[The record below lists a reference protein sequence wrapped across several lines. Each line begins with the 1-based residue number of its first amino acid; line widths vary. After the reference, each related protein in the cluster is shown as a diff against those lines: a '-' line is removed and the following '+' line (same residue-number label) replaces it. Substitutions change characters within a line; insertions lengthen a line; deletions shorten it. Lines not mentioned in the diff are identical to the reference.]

1 MSRLHK
7 ISIIVFCLG
16 VLLSGIGAGVAF
28 MEFGGYT
35 YGGKYILGE
44 PDMRTDL
51 IDVAFEPEEEALDI
65 FGVIGSYNRRSTRIE
80 TDRSVPKNT
89 ARFCVTYNAKRV
101 EPFAWLEEEDAR
113 IDFGWYW
120 KYTGDE
126 MELMLEAKDVIL
138 EKLKEGELVSCDI
151 AEVES
156 VTVLINPANE
166 GDVRIMY

>member
-1 MSRLHK
+1 M
-7 ISIIVFCLG
+7 
-16 VLLSGIGAGVAF
+16 
-28 MEFGGYT
+28 
-35 YGGKYILGE
+35 
-44 PDMRTDL
+44 
-51 IDVAFEPEEEALDI
+51 
-65 FGVIGSYNRRSTRIE
+65 
-80 TDRSVPKNT
+80 PKNT

-126 MELMLEAKDVIL
+126 MGLMMEAKDVIL
-138 EKLKEGELVSCDI
+138 EKLKEGELISCDI